1 MAAGDPPAGAET
13 RNDSNGEAGCPP
25 EARRG
30 GMRLILLGPPNS
42 GKGTQAKA
50 ISQRCSI
57 PAIST
62 GDMLRQA
69 VAEGSQLGKQVKE
82 ILDRGGLVDDDT
94 MARLVRDR
102 LSRPDTADGFLLD
115 GYPRTLGQA
124 QTLDRILEE
133 RDEELEAA
141 VLIRVPEEEL
151 LKRALGR
158 GRADDDEAIL
168 RERLKVYREDT
179 APLIG
184 YYRQSGLLKEV
195 DGHQPINEVTSRI
208 FEALGVGDDVR
219 A

>member
-1 MAAGDPPAGAET
+1 
-13 RNDSNGEAGCPP
+13 
-25 EARRG
+25 
-30 GMRLILLGPPNS
+30 MRLILLGPPNS

-50 ISQRCSI
+50 IAQRCSI

-69 VAEGSQLGKQVKE
+69 VAEKSELGLQVKE
-82 ILDRGGLVDDDT
+82 ILDRGQLVDDDT

-102 LSRPDTADGFLLD
+102 LSRPDTKEGFLLD

-124 QTLDRILEE
+124 ETLDRILEE
-133 RDEELEAA
+133 RDEDLDAA

-158 GRADDDEAIL
+158 GRADDDEAVL
-168 RERLKVYREDT
+168 RERLKVYGEDT
-179 APLIG
+179 KPLIG
-184 YYRQSGLLKEV
+184 YYRQSGLLEEV
-195 DGHQPINEVTSRI
+195 DGHRPINEVTSRI